1 MFEEFG
7 RVIPRKK
14 REDLKY
20 RWKLSNLRIFLAD
33 TETSNSE
40 FARWEGNSEN

>member
-1 MFEEFG
+1 MFDEFG
-7 RVIPRKK
+7 SVIPRKK

-33 TETSNSE
+33 TETSISV
-40 FARWEGNSEN
+40 FAGGRN

>member
-40 FARWEGNSEN
+40 FARWEGNSEI